1 MNLPK
6 SEFKIVSEMNL
17 AFGNPYPARR
27 QFYGEDPAITEAA
40 WGKVK
45 NQLKN
50 VWDEVTELMDAVQKK
65 SVKDIRDALCDI
77 RVFLY
82 GGFHFMGHNFDRDT
96 AVNNNVMKDM
106 LRDMNVTAAYTT
118 LQNLMMS
125 QVKRQSYDGTVGAIR
140 LMLWYTD
147 FVGEYIGIEEYQRYE
162 DMRTVIT
169 GNMTR
174 FIKDEA
180 DLTKTK
186 EKFLA
191 KGVMTFYTQGV
202 YPTMILKS
210 AADYPD
216 APKGKFL
223 KAVSYTEPQFDP
235 LPNEDVI
242 LVKTEEFFSY

>member
-6 SEFKIVSEMNL
+6 SEFKMVAEMNL
-17 AFGNPYPARR
+17 AFGNPSDRR
-27 QFYGEDPAITEAA
+27 SVVYNDDEAA
-40 WGKVK
+40 QAFWAKVSS
-45 NQLKN
+45 QLKN
-50 VWDEVTELMDAVQKK
+50 VQDEINELMTAVAEKN
-65 SVKDIRDALCDI
+65 VNGIRDALCDI
-77 RVFLY
+77 RVFLF
-82 GGFHFMGHNFDRDT
+82 GGFHIMGHNFDYDT
-96 AVNNNVMKDM
+96 SELNRTMKDM
-106 LRDMNVTAAYTT
+106 LQDMNVRAAYFT

-125 QVKRQSYDGTVGAIR
+125 QVKRQSYDGVVGAIR

-147 FVGEYIGIEEYQRYE
+147 YVGHSIGLEEYQRYE
-162 DMRTVIT
+162 DMRAVIT

-174 FIKDEA
+174 FIKDEE

-223 KAVSYTEPQFDP
+223 KAVSYTEPKFDV
-235 LPNEDVI
+235 LKTEDII
-242 LVKTEEFFSY
+242 LAKTEEFFSY